1 MIKFTITTN
10 SDLKMLVNARLN
22 SLKAMN
28 YSFND
33 SNEEQKFIES
43 NINYF
48 KNGNHTTVIAIEEKH
63 IIGCATLCYYEIIPS
78 FKYPTGKHAVLMNV
92 YTDNSFRRR
101 GIASEMINILIADAK
116 KKGVSE
122 ISLDASVLG
131 EPLYKHCGFIKSNN
145 RMTLIL

>member
-1 MIKFTITTN
+1 MIKYTITTN
-10 SDLKMLVNARLN
+10 SDLKMLINARLN

-33 SNEEQKFIES
+33 SNEKQKFIES

-48 KNGNHTTVIAIEEKH
+48 KNGNHTTVIAIEEKN

-78 FKYPTGKHAVLMNV
+78 FKHPTGKHAILMNV
-92 YTDNSFRRR
+92 YTDKSFRRR
-101 GIASEMINILIADAK
+101 GIAATMINVLIADAK
-116 KKGVSE
+116 KRGVTE